1 MFRYGYGF
9 GGGFGYGRRF
19 GYGFGRAYGFGNP
32 TPYCRA
38 YPWLPRGW
46 WKWGYYPNG
55 VEYTPY
61 ASYGYSK
68 KDEVLAIHDVLKNIS
83 DTLTEIEKRLSEL
96 EK

>member
-1 MFRYGYGF
+1 MFRYGYRF
-9 GGGFGYGRRF
+9 GGGFGYGRRA

-46 WKWGYYPNG
+46 WKWGYYPYDT
-55 VEYTPY
+55 EYAPY
-61 ASYGYSK
+61 SYPPDGEIIAMR
-68 KDEVLAIHDVLKNIS
+68 DTLKNIS